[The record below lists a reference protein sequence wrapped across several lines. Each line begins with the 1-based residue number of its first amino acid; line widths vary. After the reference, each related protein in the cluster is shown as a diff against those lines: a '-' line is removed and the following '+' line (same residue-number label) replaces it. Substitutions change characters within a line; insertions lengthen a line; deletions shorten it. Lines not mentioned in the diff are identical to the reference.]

1 MRKNPFASI
10 APQAPPPPRL
20 EPVGFDVDYFN
31 KLAKWLNSKDNIVY
45 DINEMSADPEKFI
58 FHVKYYIDNRTG
70 DLVHVEFNDEFTKIH
85 VLCFFEGKCL
95 ENLFKKQTVCR

>member
-10 APQAPPPPRL
+10 VQPAAAPAPRN
-20 EPVGFDVDYFN
+20 EPISFDTEYFN
-31 KLAKWLNSKDNIVY
+31 KLSKWLNSKDNIIY

-70 DLVHVEFNDEFTKIH
+70 DMVHVEFNDEFTKIH
-85 VLCFFEGKCL
+85 VLCFFTGKIK
-95 ENLFKKQTVCR
+95 ETVCATK